1 MIPYGRQTISDEDI
15 DAVVDVLRSDWLTT
29 GPKVEEFEAA
39 LSDFTG
45 ACHAVTFSSGTAA
58 LHGAMHI
65 FGIGPGDEV
74 IVSPLTFAASANCV
88 LYQDASPVFADVCP
102 DTLLIDP
109 ACVQQKITPK
119 TKAVIAVD
127 YAGQPCDYSDLNRI
141 CTEYGIA
148 LVSDGCHSLGAQEKG
163 IPVGRL
169 APVTALS
176 FHPVKNI
183 TTGEGGALLLNDAAL
198 ATKARVF
205 RNHGISTDH
214 HQRARQGQWDYDMQ
228 FLGFNYR
235 LTDIQCA
242 LGISQLRRL
251 PAWIARREQIA
262 ARYDALLA
270 EFPGVNPLARR
281 KEVVHANHLY
291 VIRVDAELA
300 QTTRDEVFAK
310 LREGG
315 VGVNVHYKP
324 VFRHSYYK
332 SRFEVN
338 GADYPNA
345 LTAADQILSLPIYP
359 AMSDDEVDAVAAALK
374 DVLQN

>member
-39 LSDFTG
+39 LTDFTG

-65 FGIGPGDEV
+65 LDIEPGDEV

-88 LYQDASPVFADVCP
+88 LYQGATPVFADVCP
-102 DTLLIDP
+102 DTLLMDP
-109 ACVQQKITPK
+109 ACVQQKITSR

-127 YAGQPCDYSDLNRI
+127 YAGQPCDYSELNRI
-141 CTEYGIA
+141 CTEYDIA
-148 LVSDGCHSLGAQEKG
+148 LMSDGCHSLGAQEKG

-198 ATKARVF
+198 AAKARVF

-251 PAWIARREQIA
+251 PAWIERREQIA

-270 EFPGVNPLARR
+270 EFPGVILLARR
-281 KEVVHANHLY
+281 KEVVHTNHLY
-291 VIRVDAELA
+291 VVCVDAKLA
-300 QTTRDEVFAK
+300 QTSRDEVFAK
-310 LREGG
+310 LRERGI
-315 VGVNVHYKP
+315 GVNVHYKP
-324 VFRHSYYK
+324 VFRHSYYA

-338 GADYPNA
+338 DADYPNA

-374 DVLQN
+374 DILRD